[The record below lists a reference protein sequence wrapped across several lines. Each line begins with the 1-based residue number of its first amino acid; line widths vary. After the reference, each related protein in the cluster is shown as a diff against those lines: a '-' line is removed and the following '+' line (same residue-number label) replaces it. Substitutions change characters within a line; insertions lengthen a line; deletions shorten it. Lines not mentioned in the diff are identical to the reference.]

1 MANEIY
7 HRSNWGN
14 AVNDNAWGDVY
25 QKFDATNEMFIR
37 SDYYEN
43 SNETDKIMAA
53 INPKPSILLTP
64 TAYNNPPLDNFIQ
77 GLNTVKPVL
86 TKSDNL
92 IINGN
97 FATDSDWTKGDGWSI
112 SGGVASCDGSQ
123 SGFSILSQSGTF
135 NQDKDYEVT
144 FTITSYTSGDVCS
157 VGFTGGGADSFTLN
171 PSPIGVGTY
180 SRVIRAN
187 GNTAVSVRVNP
198 GGRSPAFIG
207 SIDNIIVKEVTDADF
222 DFQRLTTATRI
233 NSSGNIESVA
243 ANLPRIDYTDGTG
256 SLLLEPQSTNLFL
269 NSATLSTQGVT
280 TSAASHTVSFYGTG
294 SITLSGTHSATLNG
308 TGANNRVSLTFT
320 PSSGTLTCTVS
331 GSVTNAQ
338 IEALSFA
345 TSYIPTS
352 GSTSTR
358 NADVANNAGSSDLIN
373 STEGVLYAEISAL
386 VNGGVG
392 DRYISLSSGSDINNT
407 IQLLYHNTSSR
418 VSYFVKKS
426 GGFEVNVSSFTFA
439 QTDNLKI
446 AVKYKENDFAL
457 WINGVERA
465 TDTSGE
471 TFSVGTL
478 QKLQFDAG
486 NGGSDFQGKV
496 KCVAVYKEA
505 LTDAQLTALT
515 T

>member
-37 SDYYEN
+37 SDNYEN

-92 IINGN
+92 IVNGN

-112 SGGVASCDGSQ
+112 GGGVASCDGSQ
-123 SGFSILSQSGTF
+123 SGFSLLSQSGTF
-135 NQDKDYEVT
+135 NQDQDYEVT
-144 FTITSYTSGDVCS
+144 FTITSYTSGGICS

-198 GGRSPAFIG
+198 GGRNPAFIG

-294 SITLSGTHSATLNG
+294 SITFSGTHSATLNG

-338 IEALSFA
+338 IEALSFP

-358 NADVANNAGSSDLIN
+358 NADVCNNAGSSDLIN
-373 STEGVLYAEISAL
+373 STEGVLYVEASAL
-386 VNGGVG
+386 ANDGTS
-392 DRYISLSSGSDINNT
+392 RRISLNDG
-407 IQLLYHNTSSR
+407 TSSNKVNIEYDETANR
-418 VSYFVKKS
+418 IRASITS
-426 GGFEVNVSSFTFA
+426 GGSA
-439 QTDNLKI
+439 QTLTYNATNLLEFNKI
-446 AVKYKENDFAL
+446 AVKYKQDDFAIWL
-457 WINGVERA
+457 NGVEVV
-465 TDTSGE
+465 TDTSGNAPIGLSE
-471 TFSVGTL
+471 LGFNNSGASL
-478 QKLQFDAG
+478 PFYG
-486 NGGSDFQGKV
+486 NV
-496 KCVAVYKEA
+496 KSVAVYKEA